1 MSNILRSDLPWQ
13 AAYISANVSRFYKI
27 LVKHNIVLDFA
38 FYKLSLMYKI
48 THNLIAIPIS
58 DFLISLVRP
67 SWHYHPLS
75 YRLITSTTDYY
86 NFSFFPRV
94 VVHWNNPTPPRN
106 CGMLHLGT
114 AQPGTYSIYVPGSTK
129 QSARLTTSHHRKSSY
144 FYF

>member
-48 THNLIAIPIS
+48 THNPIAIPIS

-86 NFSFFPRV
+86 NFTFFPRV
-94 VVHWNNPTPPRN
+94 VVHWNNPSPSKLWPASPWN
-106 CGMLHLGT
+106 
-114 AQPGTYSIYVPGSTK
+114 SSTK